1 MLKKMLKKLI
11 LLLLV
16 ISPFISSAQYRHFRA
31 KRFKTSTSSFYRRK
45 NNPRPELILGV
56 GASNFLG
63 ELGGANQTGTFF
75 VRDLEIKATAPSAQ
89 IAGRFKLNNHFA
101 IKGGL
106 YYELVKGSDKL
117 TKEPYR
123 QNRNLSFKSNIFEL
137 SLQGEFFLT
146 REQQGARYKIKNAR
160 GFKSYDFQAYLF
172 LGVGG
177 FYFNPKAFY
186 YGSWE
191 NLQPLG
197 TEGQG
202 LPGQKAKYS
211 RVAFCIPYGIG
222 VKEAINR
229 YWSVGVEVGMRKTFT
244 DYIDDVSGVYYDNN
258 KLRAARGD
266 MAADLA
272 DPSLSNLPAGID
284 GNGYQTAAGEVRG
297 HSQHKDAYMFLNVT
311 FSYKIPKKQ
320 RMRFRY

>member
-1 MLKKMLKKLI
+1 MLKKLI

-117 TKEPYR
+117 TKLTKTYR
-123 QNRNLSFKSNIFEL
+123 RINTIQYYIPCLLIGLLSV
-137 SLQGEFFLT
+137 FLE
-146 REQQGARYKIKNAR
+146 REI
-160 GFKSYDFQAYLF
+160 
-172 LGVGG
+172 
-177 FYFNPKAFY
+177 
-186 YGSWE
+186 
-191 NLQPLG
+191 
-197 TEGQG
+197 
-202 LPGQKAKYS
+202 
-211 RVAFCIPYGIG
+211 
-222 VKEAINR
+222 
-229 YWSVGVEVGMRKTFT
+229 
-244 DYIDDVSGVYYDNN
+244 
-258 KLRAARGD
+258 
-266 MAADLA
+266 
-272 DPSLSNLPAGID
+272 
-284 GNGYQTAAGEVRG
+284 
-297 HSQHKDAYMFLNVT
+297 
-311 FSYKIPKKQ
+311 
-320 RMRFRY
+320 